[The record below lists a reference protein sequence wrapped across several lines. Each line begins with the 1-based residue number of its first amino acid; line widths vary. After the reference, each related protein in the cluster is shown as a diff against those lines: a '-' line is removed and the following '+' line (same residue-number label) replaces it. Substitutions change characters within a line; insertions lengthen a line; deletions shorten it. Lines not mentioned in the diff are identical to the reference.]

1 VETKRNTAI
10 KYMII
15 ASVLWSIGGIFI
27 KLINWNPM
35 AIAGSR
41 SAIAALVMMVYLK
54 KFKFKINKSMLI
66 CACSYSLLVILFVSA
81 NKLTTSAN
89 AILLQ
94 FTSPVW
100 VALLSRAILKQ
111 KISRID
117 GITII
122 FVILGMIMFF
132 IDELEM
138 SYLLGNILAILSG
151 IVMAGMILLFQ
162 QQKENSLVE
171 ITLLGN
177 VITAIVG
184 IPFYFISSP
193 GMESVLPLFI
203 LGVFQLGIPY
213 LLYVLAIPNVTAID
227 AVLIPVLEPL
237 LNPLWVFIFAKESPT
252 LFSLLG
258 GGLVLLSVTVRG
270 IIMSKKLAQIDS
282 PSL

>member
-1 VETKRNTAI
+1 METKRNTAI

-258 GGLVLLSVTVRG
+258 GGLVLISVTVRG

>member
-1 VETKRNTAI
+1 METKRNTAI

-27 KLINWNPM
+27 KLINWSPM

-193 GMESVLPLFI
+193 GMESILPLFI

-258 GGLVLLSVTVRG
+258 GGLVLISVTVRG

>member
-1 VETKRNTAI
+1 METKRNTAI

-252 LFSLLG
+252 FFSLLG

-270 IIMSKKLAQIDS
+270 IIMSKKLAQIE
-282 PSL
+282 

>member
-1 VETKRNTAI
+1 METKRNTAI

-162 QQKENSLVE
+162 QQKENFLVE

-270 IIMSKKLAQIDS
+270 IIMSKKLTQIE
-282 PSL
+282 

>member
-1 VETKRNTAI
+1 METKRNTAI

-193 GMESVLPLFI
+193 GMESILPLFI

-252 LFSLLG
+252 FFSLLG

-270 IIMSKKLAQIDS
+270 IIMSKKLDQIDS
-282 PSL
+282 PST

>member
-1 VETKRNTAI
+1 METKRNTAI

-193 GMESVLPLFI
+193 GMESILPLFI

-282 PSL
+282 PST

>member
-1 VETKRNTAI
+1 METKRNTAI

-193 GMESVLPLFI
+193 GMESILPLFI

-252 LFSLLG
+252 FFSLLG

-270 IIMSKKLAQIDS
+270 IIMSKKLAQIE
-282 PSL
+282 

>member
-1 VETKRNTAI
+1 METKRNTAI

-193 GMESVLPLFI
+193 GMESILPLFI

-258 GGLVLLSVTVRG
+258 GSLVLLSVTVRG